1 MPRFLILLLLLCCSL
16 LGACSREPL
25 YQSQS
30 YVFGT
35 LVDVSIYGEPEDRA
49 REIANHIQQD
59 FQHWHNQFH
68 AWQPGSEVSKLNEAF
83 AQGKPAPVSLELAYI
98 IQDATTW
105 YTKSDGLFNP
115 AIGGLVNA
123 WGFQADEFKP
133 VRIDTQKIAE
143 LIKADPKMTDI
154 EISDGMASSRNP
166 AVRLDLGGYAKG
178 YALDRA
184 AEYLRQTGV
193 KNALVNIGG
202 NIIVLGQHGEK
213 PWRVG
218 VQHPRKP
225 GPIATLDLPSGWAIG
240 TSGDY
245 QRYFELDGKRYCHII
260 DPRNGYPVQDTQAVT
275 VLIPPGKQT
284 GVASDV
290 LSKPIFITE
299 PDARENVIQNTGID
313 NVMIIDGEGH
323 VSVSKGMADRL
334 IWIDKS
340 VSPEIL

>member
-1 MPRFLILLLLLCCSL
+1 MPRSLILLLLVCCSFL
-16 LGACSREPL
+16 NACSREPL

-49 REIANHIQQD
+49 REIANRIQQD

-83 AQGKPAPVSLELAYI
+83 AQGKSAPVSPELAHI
-98 IQDATTW
+98 IQEAMAW

-115 AIGGLVNA
+115 AIGGLVKA
-123 WGFQADEFKP
+123 WGFQTDEFKP
-133 VRIDTQKIAE
+133 IRINAQKIAE

-154 EISDGMASSRNP
+154 EISDGMAASRNP
-166 AVRLDLGGYAKG
+166 AVRIDLGGYAKG
-178 YALDRA
+178 YALDQA
-184 AEYLRQTGV
+184 ANYLRQSGV

-202 NIIVLGQHGEK
+202 NIIVLGQHGER

-218 VQHPRKP
+218 IQHPRKP
-225 GPIATLDLPSGWAIG
+225 GPIATLDLPDGWAIG

-260 DPRNGYPVQDTQAVT
+260 DPRKGYPVQGIQAVT
-275 VLIPPGKQT
+275 VLIPSGRQP

-299 PDARENVIQNTGID
+299 PDARKNVIQGMSID
-313 NVMIIDGEGH
+313 NVMVIDGEGR
-323 VSVSKGMADRL
+323 VSVSEDMAKRL
-334 IWIDKS
+334 TWIDKS
-340 VSPEIL
+340 VSPGIL

>member
-1 MPRFLILLLLLCCSL
+1 MPRFLILLLLLCSGFL
-16 LGACSREPL
+16 SACGREPL

-49 REIANHIQQD
+49 REIANHVQQD

-83 AQGKPAPVSLELAYI
+83 AQGKSAPVSPELGNI
-98 IQDATTW
+98 IQDATDW
-105 YTKSDGLFNP
+105 YIKSDGLFNP

-133 VRIDTQKIAE
+133 VRIDALKIAE

-184 AEYLRQTGV
+184 VEYLRQAGV

-202 NIIVLGQHGEK
+202 NIIVLGKHGEK

-218 VQHPRKP
+218 IQHPRKA
-225 GPIATLDLPSGWAIG
+225 GPIATLDLPDGWAIG

-245 QRYFELDGKRYCHII
+245 QRYFELDGKRFCHII
-260 DPRNGYPVQDTQAVT
+260 DPRSGYPVQNTQAVT
-275 VLIPPGKQT
+275 VLIPPNEQT

-290 LSKPIFITE
+290 LSKPIFISQ
-299 PDARENVIQNTGID
+299 PDARKKVIQDLGIENVM
-313 NVMIIDGEGH
+313 VIDGEEH
-323 VSVSKGMADRL
+323 VSVSRNMAGRL
-334 IWIDKS
+334 TWIDKS
-340 VSPEIL
+340 ATPEIL

>member
-1 MPRFLILLLLLCCSL
+1 MPRFLILLLFLCCSL
-16 LGACSREPL
+16 LNACSREPL

-49 REIANHIQQD
+49 REIANRIQQD

-83 AQGKPAPVSLELAYI
+83 SQGKSAPVSPELAHI
-98 IQDATTW
+98 IQDATAW
-105 YTKSDGLFNP
+105 YVKSDGLFNP

-133 VRIDTQKIAE
+133 VRIDAQRITE
-143 LIKADPKMTDI
+143 LITADPKMTDI
-154 EISDGMASSRNP
+154 EISDGMASSKNP
-166 AVRLDLGGYAKG
+166 AVKLDLGGYAKG

-184 AEYLRQTGV
+184 VEYLRQAGV

-218 VQHPRKP
+218 IQHPRKP

-260 DPRNGYPVQDTQAVT
+260 DPRSGYPVQGVQAVT
-275 VLIPPGKQT
+275 VLISPGEQT

-299 PDARENVIQNTGID
+299 PSERENVIKNMGID
-313 NVMIIDGEGH
+313 NVMIIDGKGH
-323 VSVSKGMADRL
+323 VSVSRDMAERL
-334 IWIDKS
+334 TWIDKS
-340 VSPEIL
+340 VSPQIF